1 MWMQTTMNKTYNSNV
16 ILSAAGTAIGIDL
29 MQVQQIL
36 GLIITIINLLVL
48 IFTLG
53 CKIYKYLK
61 NDGKIDIDEAK
72 DLLNDVTEIKK
83 EIDSVEKEHKDGT
96 N

>member
-1 MWMQTTMNKTYNSNV
+1 MNKTYNSNI

-29 MQVQQIL
+29 MQVQHIL
-36 GLIITIINLLVL
+36 GLIITIINLVVLV
-48 IFTLG
+48 FTIA
-53 CKIYKYLK
+53 CKAYKYFK

-83 EIDSVEKEHKDGT
+83 EIDSVNKEHKDGT

>member
-1 MWMQTTMNKTYNSNV
+1 MNKTYNSNI
-16 ILSAAGTAIGIDL
+16 ILSAAGTALGIDI
-29 MQVQQIL
+29 MQVQNIL
-36 GLIITIINLLVL
+36 GLIITIINLVVL

-53 CKIYKYLK
+53 CKIYRYIK

-72 DLLNDVTEIKK
+72 DLFNDVTEIKK
-83 EIDSVEKEHKDGT
+83 EIDSVEKGHKDGT

>member
-1 MWMQTTMNKTYNSNV
+1 MNKTYNSNI
-16 ILSAAGTAIGIDL
+16 ILSAAGTALGIDI
-29 MQVQQIL
+29 MQVQNIL
-36 GLIITIINLLVL
+36 GLIITIINLVVL
-48 IFTLG
+48 ILTLG
-53 CKIYKYLK
+53 CKIYRYLK

-83 EIDSVEKEHKDGT
+83 EIESVNKEHKDGT

>member
-1 MWMQTTMNKTYNSNV
+1 MNNNYNSNI
-16 ILSAAGTAIGIDL
+16 ILSAAGTALGIDI
-29 MQVQQIL
+29 MQVQNIL

-53 CKIYKYLK
+53 CKLYRYIK

-83 EIDSVEKEHKDGT
+83 EIDSIEKEHKDGT